1 MPTCTI
7 PGNFKAILMPII
19 PRKANTAGITP
30 ILERRKQRKGLAN
43 VFPKASVMSGAART
57 RTQAC

>member
-1 MPTCTI
+1 
-7 PGNFKAILMPII
+7 MPII

-43 VFPKASVMSGAART
+43 IFPKASVMSGTART